1 MRQIFV
7 LPGALA
13 LLVAQP
19 LAAAE
24 TLPPLQPGKPAGVK
38 AAQVHDLLPIYG
50 GVIFFGAL
58 LAVTIGVSGSSAS
71 SQSEIQNATA
81 TANCCG

>member
-24 TLPPLQPGKPAGVK
+24 TSPPLQPGKPAGVK
-38 AAQVHDLLPIYG
+38 FAQAHDLLPIYG

-58 LAVTIGVSGSSAS
+58 LAVTIGVSGSSVS
-71 SQSEIQNATA
+71 SQSAIQNATS